1 MKIIP
6 YNNKQLVRDLK
17 QDVPEAFRLLYK
29 TYFSGLYH
37 FANSI
42 INNELVAKDIV
53 QEVFITVWDRRK
65 NLKEANSIENYLYVA
80 VRNSCYTYLKRE
92 KQHLDLEALQN
103 VSIPAEVVPEIENS
117 EDRILWD
124 AVESLPLQCKI
135 IFKLIVI
142 EEYSYKEV
150 AEKLGISVNTVKTQM
165 IRACQSLRKKLTS
178 QQGKLL
184 FFILFSR
191 FL

>member
-1 MKIIP
+1 MKALP
-6 YNNKQLVRDLK
+6 YNNKQLIRELK
-17 QDVPEAFRLLYK
+17 KDTPEAFRLLFK

-37 FANSI
+37 FAHSI
-42 INNELVAKDIV
+42 INNESVAKDIV
-53 QEVFITVWDRRK
+53 QEVFIAVWDKRQ
-65 NLKEANSIENYLYVA
+65 NLKEANSIESYLYVA

-92 KQHLDLEALQN
+92 RHYLDLDALQN
-103 VSIPAEVVPEIENS
+103 VSSPAEILPEIES
-117 EDRILWD
+117 PEDRVLWD
-124 AVESLPLQCKI
+124 AVESLPLQCKV

-165 IRACQSLRKKLTS
+165 IRACRSLRKKLTP